1 MSGMIVTLHRPWVS
15 RVMIVAVFITLVLA
29 AWVLFEYGR
38 YRAGFDSIN
47 SQKEFLQLETTI
59 TKLED
64 QIEVLREENA
74 VMERAAQVERKAYD
88 EVNNSLKALQAEIL
102 ELNGELAFYRGI
114 ISPRSASQGL
124 HLQSYKLIPNG
135 ELRGYRYEI
144 SLTQVLKH
152 SRLAQ
157 GKVRLNIEGIKNGH
171 QISLHLNQ
179 LTENNIKE
187 LKFKFKYFQNF
198 KGNITLPETF
208 QAKRVSLQVLPRGRE
223 KDMIEKVFDWP
234 FKEK

>member
-1 MSGMIVTLHRPWVS
+1 MVVTLHRPWVS
-15 RVMIVAVFITLVLA
+15 RIIIIAVLVVLILA
-29 AWVLFEYGR
+29 SWALFEYGR

-47 SQKEFLQLETTI
+47 AQKEFFQLESTI
-59 TKLED
+59 YSFEEQMEL
-64 QIEVLREENA
+64 LREENA
-74 VMERAAQVERKAYD
+74 VMERAAQVERKAYA
-88 EVNNSLKALQAEIL
+88 EVDNSLKALQAEIL

-152 SRLAQ
+152 SRLAK
-157 GKVRLNIEGIKNGH
+157 GKVRLNIEGIENGH
-171 QISLHLNQ
+171 QKLLHLNQ
-179 LTENNIKE
+179 LTENRIKE
-187 LKFKFKYFQNF
+187 LNFKFKYFQNF
-198 KGNITLPETF
+198 KGNITLPEEF
-208 QAKRVSLQVLPRGRE
+208 IAKRVSLQVLPRGRE

-234 FKEK
+234 FKE

>member
-1 MSGMIVTLHRPWVS
+1 MSEMVVTLHRPWVS
-15 RVMIVAVFITLVLA
+15 RIIIVSILITVVLA
-29 AWVLFEYGR
+29 AWALFEYGR
-38 YRAGFDSIN
+38 YRAGYDSLN
-47 SQKEFLQLETTI
+47 VSKEFMQLESTI
-59 TKLED
+59 YSFEE
-64 QIEVLREENA
+64 QIELLREENA

-88 EVNNSLKALQAEIL
+88 EVNTSLKALQAEIL

-157 GKVRLNIEGIKNGH
+157 GNIRLNIEGIENGH
-171 QISLHLNQ
+171 QKLLHLKQ
-179 LTENNIKE
+179 LTENQVKE

-198 KGNITLPETF
+198 KGNITLPENF
-208 QAKRVSLQVLPRGRE
+208 LAKRVSLQVLPRGRE

-234 FKEK
+234 FKE

>member
-15 RVMIVAVFITLVLA
+15 RVMIVALLLASVLA

-38 YRAGFDSIN
+38 YRAGFDSLN
-47 SQKEFLQLETTI
+47 TQKEFSQLELTI
-59 TKLED
+59 SAFEEQLEL
-64 QIEVLREENA
+64 LREENA

-152 SRLAQ
+152 SRLAS
-157 GKVRLNIEGIKNGH
+157 GKIRLNIEGIQNGH
-171 QISLHLNQ
+171 QKSFHLNQ
-179 LTENNIKE
+179 LTENHTKE

-198 KGNITLPETF
+198 KGNITLPEQF
-208 QAKRVSLQVLPRGRE
+208 QAKRVSLQVLPRGSE

-234 FKEK
+234 FKE

>member
-1 MSGMIVTLHRPWVS
+1 MSEMVVTLHRPWVTRIIFVS
-15 RVMIVAVFITLVLA
+15 ILISIALA
-29 AWVLFEYGR
+29 AWALFEYGR
-38 YRAGFDSIN
+38 FRAGYDSLN
-47 SQKEFLQLETTI
+47 VRQEFLQLESTI
-59 TKLED
+59 NSSEE
-64 QIEVLREENA
+64 QIELLREENA

-88 EVNNSLKALQAEIL
+88 EVNTSLKALQAEIL

-114 ISPRSASQGL
+114 ISPRSASRGL

-157 GKVRLNIEGIKNGH
+157 GKIRLNIEGIENGH
-171 QISLHLNQ
+171 QKLLHLNQ
-179 LTENNIKE
+179 LTEKHVKE

-198 KGNITLPETF
+198 KGNISLPEQF
-208 QAKRVSLQVLPRGRE
+208 LAKRVSLQVLPRGKE

-234 FKEK
+234 FKE

>member
-1 MSGMIVTLHRPWVS
+1 MVVTLHRPWVS
-15 RVMIVAVFITLVLA
+15 RVIFVALLIVLVLA
-29 AWVLFEYGR
+29 AWALFEYGR
-38 YRAGFDSIN
+38 FRAGFDSLN
-47 SQKEFLQLETTI
+47 VQKEVLFLESTI
-59 TKLED
+59 FSAEE
-64 QIEVLREENA
+64 QIELLREENA

-88 EVNNSLKALQAEIL
+88 EVNNTLKALQAEIL

-152 SRLAQ
+152 SRLAT
-157 GKVRLNIEGIKNGH
+157 GNVRLNIEGIENGH
-171 QISLHLNQ
+171 QKSLHLNQ
-179 LTENNIKE
+179 LTENHIKE

-198 KGNITLPETF
+198 KGNITLPAEF
-208 QAKRVSLQVLPRGRE
+208 IAKRVSLQVLPRGRE

-234 FKEK
+234 FKE

>member
-15 RVMIVAVFITLVLA
+15 RVIMIAKLIVLVLA
-29 AWVLFEYGR
+29 AWALFEYGR
-38 YRAGFDSIN
+38 YRAGFDSLN
-47 SQKEFLQLETTI
+47 ARKEFSQLELTI
-59 TKLED
+59 SSFEE
-64 QIEVLREENA
+64 QIELLREENA
-74 VMERAAQVERKAYD
+74 VMERASQVERKAYD
-88 EVNNSLKALQAEIL
+88 EVNNSLKALQAGIL

-157 GKVRLNIEGIKNGH
+157 GKVRLNIEGIVNGH
-171 QISLHLNQ
+171 QKLLRLNE
-179 LTENNIKE
+179 LTENHIKE
-187 LKFKFKYFQNF
+187 LNFKFKYFQNF
-198 KGNITLPETF
+198 KGNITLPEQF

-234 FKEK
+234 FKE

>member
-1 MSGMIVTLHRPWVS
+1 MSGMVVTLHRPWVS
-15 RVMIVAVFITLVLA
+15 RVIIVAAMMAFLLGGWA
-29 AWVLFEYGR
+29 LYEFAQF
-38 YRAGFDSIN
+38 RAGFDSIN
-47 SQKEFLQLETTI
+47 AHKEVSQLESTI
-59 TKLED
+59 DSNED
-64 QIEVLREENA
+64 QIELLREENA
-74 VMERAAQVERKAYD
+74 VMERAAQVEKKAYA
-88 EVNNSLKALQAEIL
+88 EVNNSLKALQAEIV
-102 ELNGELAFYRGI
+102 ELHGELAFYRGI
-114 ISPRSASQGL
+114 ISPKSASQGL

-157 GKVRLNIEGIKNGH
+157 GKVRLNIEGIQDGRQK
-171 QISLHLNQ
+171 SLNLNQ
-179 LTENNIKE
+179 LTENQLKE

-198 KGNITLPETF
+198 KGNITLPEHF

-234 FKEK
+234 FKE

>member
-1 MSGMIVTLHRPWVS
+1 
-15 RVMIVAVFITLVLA
+15 LA
-29 AWVLFEYGR
+29 AWALFEYGR
-38 YRAGFDSIN
+38 YRAGYDTLN
-47 SQKEFLQLETTI
+47 VQKEFMQLESTI
-59 TKLED
+59 YSFEE
-64 QIEVLREENA
+64 QIELLREENA
-74 VMERAAQVERKAYD
+74 VMERAAQVERQAYD
-88 EVNNSLKALQAEIL
+88 EVNTTLKALQAEIL

-157 GKVRLNIEGIKNGH
+157 GNIRLNIEGIENGH
-171 QISLHLNQ
+171 QKMLRLNQ
-179 LTENNIKE
+179 LTENHVKE

-198 KGNITLPETF
+198 KGNITLPENF
-208 QAKRVSLQVLPRGRE
+208 LAKRVSLQVLPRGRE
-223 KDMIEKVFDWP
+223 KDMIEKIFDWP
-234 FKEK
+234 FKE